1 MTALAQTALTTT
13 IIRNAL
19 GEDQNTV
26 LHPAQSPYVNKWSR
40 YKPLRTTT
48 RPGGDDG
55 KYGFNLPTNW
65 DYLKPRGL
73 ANNEGGRMGD
83 FRGYEHDKDV
93 AGPVIYCL
101 NGDVVFT
108 NGTNLTPTLTDNY
121 STGQWKHKCN
131 QSPHNSVQILPSDL
145 GFTNYYCGVHLT
157 VGTRHFYK
165 TGAQVNAIGAG
176 GQVIGFDARITNLN
190 TKAFE
195 DFPSVDIGTYTWEL
209 FISST
214 QHSSWTQ
221 TTPTNYVPL
230 PGGSGETYGS
240 KTIKSTSTFVMNK
253 WLIAGNTSDYTTN
266 VQQLTWAYNSAAAQK
281 IRLWRPTGS
290 IHPGLYSLGAHWTIT
305 LAERGGEGGQT
316 VTNDPA
322 SWDDGTAISIAP
334 VSANNGAA
342 INQDA
347 KFGFEITHPSTFGD
361 DVTIQLVHENG
372 TPPSSGAWTSGSYTL
387 GTKVINSGLTIGS
400 TTLNI
405 TWGTVPNSISG
416 NNIAVTV
423 TRGGSTIGSTTM
435 NKISNQDVTGDVT
448 ISALQPGDTI
458 YINIGA
464 F

>member
-26 LHPAQSPYVNKWSR
+26 LHSAQSPYVNKWSR

-48 RPGGDDG
+48 RPGGDDS

-65 DYLKPRGL
+65 DYLQPRGL

-101 NGDVVFT
+101 SSDIVLAASIF
-108 NGTNLTPTLTDNY
+108 PTLADNTA
-121 STGQWKHKCN
+121 TGEWKHKCN

-145 GFTNYYCGVHLT
+145 GYTNYYCGVHLT
-157 VGTRHFYK
+157 VGTLHFYK

-281 IRLWRPTGS
+281 IRLWRPASS

-305 LAERGGEGGQT
+305 LAEQGGEGGNV
-316 VTNDPA
+316 VTNNPA
-322 SWDDGTAISIAP
+322 AWDDGTAISITP

-372 TPPSSGAWTSGSYTL
+372 TPPSASWTSGNYTL
-387 GTKVINSGLTIGS
+387 ANYSVTAGLSIGS
-400 TTLNI
+400 TSITITTQINNAIHGNI
-405 TWGTVPNSISG
+405 PVQVYRNSVQINSVG
-416 NNIAVTV
+416 EWIHKEAGV
-423 TRGGSTIGSTTM
+423 SEY
-435 NKISNQDVTGDVT
+435 VTGSIT
-448 ISALQPGDTI
+448 ISQLQAGDEIT
-458 YINIGA
+458 INIGNA
-464 F
+464 I